1 MLCCPVAA
9 LLEAG
14 IVLTVYCYD
23 PIESH
28 VCVPV
33 QAQGWCGGG
42 MKYKGMWDVL
52 AQAVE
57 KEGVKGLYKVGL
69 LRFCNIALL

>member
-1 MLCCPVAA
+1 M
-9 LLEAG
+9 
-14 IVLTVYCYD
+14 
-23 PIESH
+23 
-28 VCVPV
+28 

-57 KEGVKGLYKVGL
+57 KEGVKGLYKVSL
-69 LRFCNIALL
+69 LHFCNGALL